1 MKTQMADLREQSG
14 GRCLVSVSQEAA
26 GVRALSVRHHLPC
39 EFTVLPSFP
48 EARPWRVMLRVQGW
62 ILVWW

>member
-1 MKTQMADLREQSG
+1 MGEDAWRLSPRRQQ
-14 GRCLVSVSQEAA
+14 